1 MGFTKTHIYIAV
13 GAAALLL
20 LIFFGYLMWLNN
32 QGPVLAK
39 SEDRDPLSGTPN
51 SIKLNPLR
59 DRTSEKV
66 AATFMRA
73 MKDGKCRQELADWQH
88 DYRRKYAA
96 FICDSEEKH
105 PLIGWQLVD
114 WDDRPPLRILQYRG
128 QRLNAPTDS
137 TTYNGQLSVTL
148 EKRTGHWDVT
158 KYDSIY

>member
-1 MGFTKTHIYIAV
+1 MGFTRTQLYISV
-13 GAAALLL
+13 GAAMLLL

-51 SIKLNPLR
+51 SISLNPLR
-59 DRTSEKV
+59 DHSSEKV
-66 AATFMRA
+66 AASFIRA
-73 MKDGKCRQELADWQH
+73 MKDGNCRQELSEWEH
-88 DYRRKYAA
+88 DYRKKYAA

-128 QRLNAPTDS
+128 KRLNAPGDS
-137 TTYNGQLSVTL
+137 TTYASLLSVTL
-148 EKRTGHWDVT
+148 EKRVGRWNVT
-158 KYDSIY
+158 KYDALY

>member
-1 MGFTKTHIYIAV
+1 MGFTKIQLYIAV
-13 GAAALLL
+13 GAAVLLL

-39 SEDRDPLSGTPN
+39 SEDHDPLSGTPN

-66 AATFMRA
+66 AATFIRA
-73 MKDGKCRQELADWQH
+73 MKDGDCRQELSDWEH

-96 FICDSEEKH
+96 FICDSEAKH

-128 QRLNAPTDS
+128 KRLNAPGDS
-137 TTYNGQLSVTL
+137 TTYSGLLSVTL
-148 EKRTGHWDVT
+148 EKRTGRWNVT
-158 KYDSIY
+158 KYDALY

>member
-1 MGFTKTHIYIAV
+1 MGFTKTQLYIAV

-20 LIFFGYLMWLNN
+20 LVFFGYLMWLNN

-59 DRTSEKV
+59 DHTSEQV

-73 MKDGKCRQELADWQH
+73 MKDGKCRQELSEWEH
-88 DYRRKYAA
+88 DYRKKYAA
-96 FICDSEEKH
+96 FICESEEKH

-128 QRLNAPTDS
+128 RRLNGPDDS
-137 TTYNGQLSVTL
+137 TTYNGLLSVTL
-148 EKRTGHWDVT
+148 EKHGAHWNVT
-158 KYDSIY
+158 KYDALY

>member
-1 MGFTKTHIYIAV
+1 MGFTKTQLYIAV
-13 GAAALLL
+13 GAAAVLLL
-20 LIFFGYLMWLNN
+20 VFFGYLMWLNN

-59 DRTSEKV
+59 DHTSEKI
-66 AATFMRA
+66 AAEFMRA
-73 MKDGKCRQELADWQH
+73 MKDGNCRQELSDWEH

-96 FICDSEEKH
+96 FICESEDKH

-128 QRLNAPTDS
+128 RRLNAPDDS
-137 TTYNGQLSVTL
+137 TTYNGLLSVTL
-148 EKRTGHWDVT
+148 EKHGAHWNVT
-158 KYDSIY
+158 KYDALY

>member
-1 MGFTKTHIYIAV
+1 MGFTKTQLYIAV

-20 LIFFGYLMWLNN
+20 VVFFGYLMWLNN
-32 QGPVLAK
+32 QGPVLGK

-59 DRTSEKV
+59 DHTSEKI
-66 AATFMRA
+66 AAEFMRA
-73 MKDGKCRQELADWQH
+73 MKDGNCRQELSDWEH

-96 FICDSEEKH
+96 FICESEDKH

-128 QRLNAPTDS
+128 RRLNAPDDS
-137 TTYNGQLSVTL
+137 TTYNGLLSVTL
-148 EKRTGHWDVT
+148 EKHGAHWNVT
-158 KYDSIY
+158 KYDALY